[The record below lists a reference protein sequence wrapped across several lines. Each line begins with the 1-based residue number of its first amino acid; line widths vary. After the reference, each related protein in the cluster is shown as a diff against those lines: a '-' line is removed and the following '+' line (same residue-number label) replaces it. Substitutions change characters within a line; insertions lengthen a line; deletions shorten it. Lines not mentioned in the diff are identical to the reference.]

1 MSKHETKNENNLNL
15 WRENQIN
22 PNSPQL
28 RSDEQLH
35 QVYHRTTNLKNEDQ
49 KI

>member
-1 MSKHETKNENNLNL
+1 MSKYETKNENNLNL

-28 RSDEQLH
+28 QSDEQLH
-35 QVYHRTTNLKNEDQ
+35 QVYQRTRNLKNENQ
-49 KI
+49 TI